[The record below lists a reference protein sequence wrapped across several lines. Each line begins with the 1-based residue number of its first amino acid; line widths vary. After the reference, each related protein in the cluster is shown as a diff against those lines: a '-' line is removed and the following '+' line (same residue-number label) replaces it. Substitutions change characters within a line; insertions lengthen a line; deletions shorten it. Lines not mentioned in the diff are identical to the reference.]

1 MKDNINIYGWYF
13 LIAAIIGDILVSWLF
28 SLFYGDYSNL
38 KMSISALGNPQ
49 SPVRLPFNIW
59 MLVEGILFLLSLP
72 AVYKYYHRVADGIT
86 NTMIACIAFFA
97 IGACIFT
104 CFFSVNESK
113 DIVTIASKIHGVG
126 SVLGFMLF
134 LFVPLLVAI
143 LSFNNREIIIGY
155 ISILCFVAAIIF
167 FILFIMA
174 DKESFSNTIIDNEG
188 LWQRL
193 NLICMYAPLVIVAV
207 RRILEA

>member
-1 MKDNINIYGWYF
+1 
-13 LIAAIIGDILVSWLF
+13 
-28 SLFYGDYSNL
+28 
-38 KMSISALGNPQ
+38 MSISALGNPQ

-59 MLVEGILFLLSLP
+59 MFTEGILFLLALP
-72 AVYKYYHRVADGIT
+72 AVYKYYHPVAGGIT
-86 NTMIACIAFFA
+86 NMLIAFIALFA

-113 DIVTIASKIHGVG
+113 DIVTTASKVHGVG

-143 LSFNNREIIIGY
+143 LSFNNGENIIGY
-155 ISILCFVAAIIF
+155 ISILCFAVAIFF

-174 DKESFSNTIIDNEG
+174 DKERFSNSIIDNEG

-193 NLICMYAPLVIVAV
+193 NLLFMYFPLVIVAL
-207 RRILEA
+207 RRILEG